1 MKKSI
6 FYLVASVMIGG
17 FSLNT
22 NAQGEP
28 IENGAKITFEEDMYD
43 YGDVPYD
50 GNGYHT
56 FIFENTGNE
65 PLVLGEVKGSC
76 SCTVPEWTRT
86 PIAPGEKGE
95 IRVKYD
101 TKRVGAINKSVSIN
115 SNAVNTP
122 LKVIRI
128 QGNVLPAPVTGA
140 PVDASGAPVND

>member
-6 FYLVASVMIGG
+6 FYLVAMVMIGG
-17 FSLNT
+17 FSQAA

-28 IENGAKITFEEDMYD
+28 IENGAKITFQEDMYD
-43 YGDVPYD
+43 FGDLPYD

-122 LKVIRI
+122 MKVIRI
-128 QGNVLPAPVTGA
+128 QGNVLPAPTAGA
-140 PVDASGAPVND
+140 PVDASGAPVNN